1 MVLLLVEL
9 RHIMLLQPLVEVLT
23 VTSEGKRNGLVV
35 GKESVRCYAC
45 MVCMFLLLT
54 AADTHL
60 LSLSCVFVHITGA
73 FAVWGLCFASFD
85 CSIAAV
91 RKKVRGLSESSWW

>member
-1 MVLLLVEL
+1 MSMVLLLVEL

-45 MVCMFLLLT
+45 MV
-54 AADTHL
+54 
-60 LSLSCVFVHITGA
+60 
-73 FAVWGLCFASFD
+73 
-85 CSIAAV
+85 
-91 RKKVRGLSESSWW
+91 